1 MHDGGAEEAIHIQ
14 VHKDNGL
21 QTSNFIWLSR
31 FFAILTPL
39 TAAAPLIN
47 LEQYANK
54 KAEYE
59 NKWIKTDLITV
70 TL

>member
-1 MHDGGAEEAIHIQ
+1 MTEGQ
-14 VHKDNGL
+14 RK
-21 QTSNFIWLSR
+21 QYTSKYTRIMVCKHPTLFDFLA

-59 NKWIKTDLITV
+59 NK
-70 TL
+70 